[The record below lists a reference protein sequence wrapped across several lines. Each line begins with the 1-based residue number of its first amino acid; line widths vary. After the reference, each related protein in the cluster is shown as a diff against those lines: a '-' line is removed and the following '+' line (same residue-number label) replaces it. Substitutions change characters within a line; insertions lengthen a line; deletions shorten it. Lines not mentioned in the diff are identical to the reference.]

1 MTHLPLSR
9 VPSLARD
16 KTKHKYSM
24 TFCKK
29 KKKKKKTRE
38 RGGFGMR
45 NRLIGVLSTTLC
57 LPILHCALEPNKVAL
72 ERALLE

>member
-29 KKKKKKTRE
+29 KKKKKEEVKK
-38 RGGFGMR
+38 
-45 NRLIGVLSTTLC
+45 V
-57 LPILHCALEPNKVAL
+57 ILA
-72 ERALLE
+72 